1 MINHT
6 IRSNLSPGK
15 AVDIV
20 LKKDQPTGEL
30 TRGIV
35 KKILSPGN
43 KHPRGIKVMLENGQ
57 VGRVQKIL
65 TLIYY
70 YSDNKYQKIMTP
82 NELLKFGKITKDD
95 LGIFPDWIIC
105 KTSKS
110 NIDSKFEHWVVID
123 DLEVNKW
130 VIVTDLHNKK
140 GLISSRT
147 NYGNVII
154 KNSGE
159 TTSSLISAVNDNPNK
174 DVLLYI
180 NTDLIPIK
188 ILTIN

>member
-1 MINHT
+1 MTNHT

-30 TRGIV
+30 TRGLV
-35 KKILSPGN
+35 KRILSPGN
-43 KHPRGIKVMLENGQ
+43 VHPRGIKVMLEDGQ

-65 TLIYY
+65 TLVYY

-82 NELLKFGKITKDD
+82 NELLKFGKIVKDD
-95 LGIFPDWIIC
+95 LGVFPDWIIC
-105 KTSKS
+105 KTSKT
-110 NIDSKFEHWVVID
+110 NTNNKFEHWVVVD

-130 VIVTDLHNKK
+130 VIITDLYNKR

-159 TTSSLISAVNDNPNK
+159 CVTSLISAVNNNPNK
-174 DVLLYI
+174 DVLLYV
-180 NTDLIPIK
+180 NSDLIPIK
-188 ILTIN
+188 ILTIH